1 MTKIQKKYEG
11 NFFLEI
17 LEISQ
22 RLSCIHPDT
31 QKKISFKIYNIDQ
44 NSNKTIHMQDFS
56 LKNQIFAWPELY
68 PFTIP

>member
-22 RLSCIHPDT
+22 HLLSHRDT
-31 QKKISFKIYNIDQ
+31 QKKISFEIYNFDQ